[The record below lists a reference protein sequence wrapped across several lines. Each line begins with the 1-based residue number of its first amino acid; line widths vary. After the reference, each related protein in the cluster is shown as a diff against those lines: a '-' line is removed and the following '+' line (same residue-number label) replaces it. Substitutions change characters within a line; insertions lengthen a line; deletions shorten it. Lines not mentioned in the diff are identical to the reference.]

1 MKINLG
7 FVNGW
12 RGGTVNIL
20 FGILTVGNSKELN
33 IMFGVAGLSLCVT
46 ISH

>member
-20 FGILTVGNSKELN
+20 FGILTVGNEKEFNL
-33 IMFGVAGLSLCVT
+33 MFGIAGLALCIT
-46 ISH
+46 ITK